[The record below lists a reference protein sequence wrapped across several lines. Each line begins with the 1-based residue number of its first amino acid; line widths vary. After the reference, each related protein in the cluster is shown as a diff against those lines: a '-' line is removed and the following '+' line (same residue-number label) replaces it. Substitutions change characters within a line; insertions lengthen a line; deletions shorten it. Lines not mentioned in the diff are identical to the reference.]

1 MTTRSIPLGDR
12 LVALRRRRGMTQ
24 QDLAQASSV
33 SIAVIRKLEQKQRLS
48 TSLETLTLLAHAL
61 DVDAGDLLGKPR
73 GLPYGAQDSELLQLR
88 RAVLGL
94 TPVDGP
100 VLPVSEVQDGV
111 QLLWRWFW
119 AGDYPRL
126 ARELPAHLMAAK
138 VAISAAPEQA
148 RPLAHRALA
157 QVLQIAASLLA
168 HLAHEDL
175 AHLALHGARRAAEAA
190 DDELLYA
197 SQQAT
202 RSWLLS
208 RQGLWAEAE
217 HLAVTAAAEVEP
229 TLSQASGDQ
238 VAVWGELLRYAA
250 VALSRSSRHAEA
262 AETIRLMSAAATRM
276 GADSATRYVGVAFGP
291 TVVAMRAVDAQ
302 ISADKPRKAIELT
315 RHVEHPE
322 SAPPAM
328 HMRYLLNV
336 AWAQTLDWRS
346 ADAVGTLLRAEKIA
360 PKALHH
366 QGIARAT
373 VAELLPRRRKH
384 RLPGLVGLADRMGLS
399 AA

>member
-1 MTTRSIPLGDR
+1 MAAENVSLGDH
-12 LVALRRRRGMTQ
+12 LVAVRRRRGMTQ
-24 QDLAQASSV
+24 QGLAEASSV
-33 SIAVIRKLEQKQRLS
+33 SVAVIRKLEQKQRLS
-48 TSLETLTLLAHAL
+48 TSLETLTRLAHAL
-61 DVDAGDLLGKPR
+61 DVDAGELLGKPR
-73 GLPYGAQDSELLQLR
+73 GLPYGAQDSELLRLR

-94 TPVDGP
+94 MPVDGP
-100 VLPVSEVQDGV
+100 VLSVAEVQDGV
-111 QLLWRWFW
+111 RQLWRRYW
-119 AGDYPRL
+119 AGDYPLL
-126 ARELPAHLMAAK
+126 ARELPAQLMAAN
-138 VAISAAPEQA
+138 VAISAVPEQQ
-148 RPLAHRALA
+148 RPVAHGALA
-157 QVLQIAASLLA
+157 QALQIAASLLA

-190 DDELLYA
+190 GDELLFA

-208 RQGLWAEAE
+208 RQGLWSEAE

-229 TLSQASGDQ
+229 ALSQASLDQ
-238 VAVWGELLRYAA
+238 VAVWGELLRYTA
-250 VALSRSSRHAEA
+250 VALSRSGRHAEA
-262 AETIRLMSAAATRM
+262 DEMIGLMRAAAARM

-302 ISADKPRKAIELT
+302 ISAEKPRRALELT
-315 RHVEHPE
+315 RDVERPE
-322 SAPPAM
+322 SVPPAM

-346 ADAVGTLLRAEKIA
+346 GDAVGTLLRAERIA

-384 RLPGLVGLADRMGLS
+384 RLPGLVGLANRMGLS